1 MLVMVSRRQTDKVS
15 GVALAGG
22 MSRRLGRNKAVEKI
36 GGESL
41 IERVVGRLSQVSSE
55 TIVVVAE
62 ESRAEALDLP
72 PWVRT
77 AADIYP
83 DSGSLGG
90 IFTGLSAARGD
101 YGIVVA
107 CDMPFLN
114 TDLLRFMLDI
124 ASDYDVVV
132 PRLNG
137 RPEPLHAI
145 YSKSCLEPIEQ
156 RLKRNDLK
164 IALFFE
170 EVRVA
175 YVEEDDIDRMDPHHL
190 SFFNVNTQED
200 LDKALALEAQA
211 RRPTTRFVG
220 ARHARVT
227 RMHAYHGRIFVID
240 LASGK
245 SSFEP
250 LTIEEQVSFI
260 GGAGLGAWLLYKH
273 CPPGVDPLSPENPL
287 IFTRGPFLGAGVPGS
302 SKMAVAC
309 KSPLTGFVGDSLSS
323 GPVAEELSR
332 MPFDALVIKGRASG
346 PVFLHIED
354 DSVRVMDAASLVGLS
369 ARRRQR
375 R

>member
-1 MLVMVSRRQTDKVS
+1 MSRHPPHRYNGLVMVSGKQYDKVS

-55 TIVVVAE
+55 MIVVVAE

-83 DSGSLGG
+83 GSGSLGG
-90 IFTGLSAARGD
+90 IFTGLSAAKGD

-114 TDLLRFMLDI
+114 TELLGFMLDI
-124 ASDYDVVV
+124 APDYDVVV

-175 YVEEDDIDRMDPHHL
+175 FVEEDDVDLIDPHHL

-211 RRPTTRFVG
+211 
-220 ARHARVT
+220 
-227 RMHAYHGRIFVID
+227 
-240 LASGK
+240 
-245 SSFEP
+245 
-250 LTIEEQVSFI
+250 
-260 GGAGLGAWLLYKH
+260 
-273 CPPGVDPLSPENPL
+273 
-287 IFTRGPFLGAGVPGS
+287 
-302 SKMAVAC
+302 
-309 KSPLTGFVGDSLSS
+309 
-323 GPVAEELSR
+323 
-332 MPFDALVIKGRASG
+332 
-346 PVFLHIED
+346 
-354 DSVRVMDAASLVGLS
+354 
-369 ARRRQR
+369 
-375 R
+375 

>member
-1 MLVMVSRRQTDKVS
+1 MSPPPQHRYNGLVMVSGKQYSKVS

-62 ESRAEALDLP
+62 ESRAGALDLP
-72 PWVRT
+72 PGVRT

-83 DSGSLGG
+83 GSGSLGG

-137 RPEPLHAI
+137 RPEPLHAV

-156 RLKRNDLK
+156 RLKRKDLK
-164 IALFFE
+164 IALFFD

-175 YVEEDDIDRMDPHHL
+175 FIEEDDIDRMDPHHL

-211 RRPTTRFVG
+211 
-220 ARHARVT
+220 
-227 RMHAYHGRIFVID
+227 
-240 LASGK
+240 
-245 SSFEP
+245 
-250 LTIEEQVSFI
+250 
-260 GGAGLGAWLLYKH
+260 
-273 CPPGVDPLSPENPL
+273 
-287 IFTRGPFLGAGVPGS
+287 
-302 SKMAVAC
+302 
-309 KSPLTGFVGDSLSS
+309 
-323 GPVAEELSR
+323 
-332 MPFDALVIKGRASG
+332 
-346 PVFLHIED
+346 
-354 DSVRVMDAASLVGLS
+354 
-369 ARRRQR
+369 
-375 R
+375 

>member
-1 MLVMVSRRQTDKVS
+1 MWSSPRSRGAK
-15 GVALAGG
+15 
-22 MSRRLGRNKAVEKI
+22 
-36 GGESL
+36 
-41 IERVVGRLSQVSSE
+41 
-55 TIVVVAE
+55 
-62 ESRAEALDLP
+62 ALDLP

-83 DSGSLGG
+83 GSGSLGG
-90 IFTGLSAARGD
+90 IFTGLSAAKGD

-114 TDLLRFMLDI
+114 TDLLRFMLDM
-124 ASDYDVVV
+124 APDYDVVV

-145 YSKSCLEPIEQ
+145 SSKICLKPIEQ

-175 YVEEDDIDRMDPHHL
+175 YVEEEDVDLMDPHHL

-200 LDKALALEAQA
+200 LDKAPGP
-211 RRPTTRFVG
+211 RGGKPSRTTTRFVG

-245 SSFEP
+245 SSFDT

-273 CPPGVDPLSPENPL
+273 CPAGVDPLSPQNPL

-323 GPVAEELSR
+323 GPRGGRAF
-332 MPFDALVIKGRASG
+332 PDALRT
-346 PVFLHIED
+346 PL
-354 DSVRVMDAASLVGLS
+354 
-369 ARRRQR
+369 
-375 R
+375 

>member
-1 MLVMVSRRQTDKVS
+1 MARHPRRRYNGLVMVSGRQTAKVS

-62 ESRAEALDLP
+62 ESRVEALGLP

-101 YGIVVA
+101 YGVVVA

-137 RPEPLHAI
+137 RPEPLHAV

-175 YVEEDDIDRMDPHHL
+175 YVEEDDIDLMDPHHL

-211 RRPTTRFVG
+211 
-220 ARHARVT
+220 
-227 RMHAYHGRIFVID
+227 
-240 LASGK
+240 
-245 SSFEP
+245 
-250 LTIEEQVSFI
+250 
-260 GGAGLGAWLLYKH
+260 
-273 CPPGVDPLSPENPL
+273 PP
-287 IFTRGPFLGAGVPGS
+287 
-302 SKMAVAC
+302 
-309 KSPLTGFVGDSLSS
+309 
-323 GPVAEELSR
+323 
-332 MPFDALVIKGRASG
+332 
-346 PVFLHIED
+346 D
-354 DSVRVMDAASLVGLS
+354 DD
-369 ARRRQR
+369 
-375 R
+375 